1 MNNNEL
7 TRECSFSENARFPE
21 ENEHFCKNKHGT
33 SEKNIGYRRKNKDDL
48 F

>member
-7 TRECSFSENARFPE
+7 TRECSFSENARFPG
-21 ENEHFCKNKHGT
+21 ENEHFCKNKHET
-33 SEKNIGYRRKNKDDL
+33 SEKKHWKSKKNKDDL